1 MCFDETNA
9 PKAGIIKRN
18 TCYPVLSQYEM
29 IYSGPHFYI
38 SNPLYKTPRTKCI
51 LNSDYDIID
60 LGTIN
65 KDYIQ
70 RTNYIPNIPLEEYN
84 KQVKGFLVKNE
95 YGIEEYEN
103 YFDYYKIGIRAMVSQ
118 AGERSLICAVLPR
131 RTAISTAL
139 YLSRSSIDIMPWI
152 WLRFVLL

>member
-1 MCFDETNA
+1 
-9 PKAGIIKRN
+9 
-18 TCYPVLSQYEM
+18 M

-118 AGERSLICAVLPR
+118 AGERS
-131 RTAISTAL
+131 
-139 YLSRSSIDIMPWI
+139 WI